1 MKIKPETLKQGAA
14 LMFGAVALAAY
25 LTTVL
30 WPSRPQSIT
39 TVSGPGASGDMVQ
52 VYLLDEDATLIP
64 YTLGIEDGLDLNQKI
79 AEVLR

>member
-30 WPSRPQSIT
+30 WAFPFAA
-39 TVSGPGASGDMVQ
+39 GPDRQRIRWRRGYGSS
-52 VYLLDEDATLIP
+52 LLI
-64 YTLGIEDGLDLNQKI
+64 G
-79 AEVLR
+79 